1 MRTQRC
7 TAAALALLAL
17 PSTLAAA
24 SLRGSSDSLAIQAR
38 MARQHDYT
46 YLRTSSQVKDFAAG
60 GLLVELA
67 GNRDYTLADVSFPY
81 ARPEVRTF
89 VERLGRQYRAACG
102 ERLVVTSLTRPKSRQ
117 PYNASHLSV
126 HPTGMAVD
134 LRQSRRAACRAW
146 LEDTLLALE
155 RRDLL
160 EATRERWPAH
170 YHVALFPAPYRRYV
184 AGLGGGDDGGAGAG
198 TIRIAA
204 SRRHK
209 VRSGDTLWSLARRY
223 GTSVDGLRR
232 ANGMRSSRLR
242 AGQVLTVPAR

>member
-24 SLRGSSDSLAIQAR
+24 SLRGSSESLAIQAR
-38 MARQHDYT
+38 AARQHDYT
-46 YLRTSSQVKDFAAG
+46 YLRTSSRVKDFAAA

-81 ARPEVRTF
+81 ARAEVRTF

-170 YHVALFPAPYRRYV
+170 YHVALFPGPYRRYV
-184 AGLGGGDDGGAGAG
+184 AGLGDGGDAP
-198 TIRIAA
+198 

-223 GTSVDGLRR
+223 GTSIDGLRR
-232 ANGMRSSRLR
+232 ANGMRSSRLK
-242 AGQVLTVPAR
+242 AGQVLSVPAR

>member
-24 SLRGSSDSLAIQAR
+24 SLRGSSASLAIQAR

-46 YLRTSSQVKDFAAG
+46 YLRTSSQVKDFTAS

-67 GNRDYTLADVSFPY
+67 GNRDYDLADVSFPY

-117 PYNASHLSV
+117 PHNASHLSV

-184 AGLGGGDDGGAGAG
+184 AGLGGDAGGGTG
-198 TIRIAA
+198 TIKITA

-232 ANGMRSSRLR
+232 ANGMRSSRLK

>member
-24 SLRGSSDSLAIQAR
+24 SLRGSSESLAIQAR

-46 YLRTSSQVKDFAAG
+46 YLRTSSQVKDFAGA

-67 GNRDYTLADVSFPY
+67 GNRDYDLADVSFPY

-117 PYNASHLSV
+117 PHNASHLSV

-146 LEDTLLALE
+146 LEKTLLTLE

-184 AGLGGGDDGGAGAG
+184 AGLGGGGGDDDG
-198 TIRIAA
+198 TIKIAA

-209 VRSGDTLWSLARRY
+209 VRRGDTLWSLARRY

-232 ANGMRSSRLR
+232 ANGMRSSQLK

>member
-7 TAAALALLAL
+7 TATALALLAL

-24 SLRGSSDSLAIQAR
+24 SLRGSSDSLAVQAR

-46 YLRTSSQVKDFAAG
+46 YLRTSSQVKDFAGA

-67 GNRDYTLADVSFPY
+67 GNRDYDLADVSFPY

-117 PYNASHLSV
+117 PHNASHLSV

-146 LEDTLLALE
+146 LEKTLLTLE

-184 AGLGGGDDGGAGAG
+184 AGLGGGGGDDDG
-198 TIRIAA
+198 TIKIAA

-232 ANGMRSSRLR
+232 ANGMRSSRLK